1 MLKKIGNALKNIICT
16 ALGPFQLRLG
26 LVRLVIDPPPP
37 NSIGGRMR
45 RGKVKISGASNNKNE
60 SKKY

>member
-26 LVRLVIDPPPP
+26 LVRLGIDTPT
-37 NSIGGRMR
+37 SIGGRMQ
-45 RGKVKISGASNNKNE
+45 RGKIKISGASNNKNE

>member
-26 LVRLVIDPPPP
+26 LVRLGINPPPP
-37 NSIGGRMR
+37 HSIGGRMR
-45 RGKVKISGASNNKNE
+45 RGKIKISGASNNKNE